1 MTGPETAALDR
12 VPATLPGADLVAA
25 GIEALRRGETT
36 EEALLVLI
44 GAWRLRAAGLDV
56 PAAPDLETSPEIAL
70 YGMIAARRS
79 ADAHSRYNAL
89 VRRLV
94 SFERALESRP
104 SAGASFR
111 PPSAAA
117 GEDAGAPSVRPR
129 SPRDSA
135 A

>member
-12 VPATLPGADLVAA
+12 VPAALPGANLVAA

-56 PAAPDLETSPEIAL
+56 PATPDLETSPEIAL
-70 YGMIAARRS
+70 YGMIAARRP

-94 SFERALESRP
+94 SFERALESRQT
-104 SAGASFR
+104 R
-111 PPSAAA
+111 
-117 GEDAGAPSVRPR
+117 R
-129 SPRDSA
+129 
-135 A
+135 